1 MQPTRRLSRPRMN
14 RRPRL
19 TLFAVVNSL
28 TVGLLMIPPV
38 SNAAASVPPSHGNAD
53 EQAAATIISDV
64 EIAPRLHELTM
75 NSPAMGGEIKARLLV
90 PVGYDEAPDRPR
102 PVLYLLHG
110 ANGNESTWTLKPG
123 VPEIMEPYDMLL
135 IMPDGGEA
143 GFYSDWYNNGNGG
156 SPGYETHHVV
166 ELRQILEE
174 RFHANGRYAIAG
186 ASMGGFGTMSYAAR
200 HPDMFVAA
208 ASISGA
214 LNTGLADPL
223 GIQSLAGVSGVA
235 APIDLT
241 SVWGPKGA
249 GEVRWRAHN
258 PADLASNLDEVKL
271 RVGGG
276 NGIPRKNELNE
287 ERLSLV
293 TTLEAGT
300 WAMSKSFVHQ
310 LRRFDVPVTT
320 DFYGAGLHTGPYFR
334 GQLERSLP
342 MLTQALAEDR
352 PVPTAFRY
360 RSGEQTFSVWGWDVA
375 RSWNEPTFTDMA
387 VDGNHLRLAGKG
399 EVTVTTP
406 PLFQPGKTYK
416 IGNRRIRQ
424 QAVAD
429 ADGQLSFTLDLASTS
444 RDYHQQLRD
453 RASKRPRWGVSVVIS
468 PA

>member
-1 MQPTRRLSRPRMN
+1 MQRIRIS
-14 RRPRL
+14 
-19 TLFAVVNSL
+19 
-28 TVGLLMIPPV
+28 PPV
-38 SNAAASVPPSHGNAD
+38 IVLSLLVTLGMLAPIGHANATVESSASATSATSAPP
-53 EQAAATIISDV
+53 ATLVSDV
-64 EIAPRLHELTM
+64 EIGPRLHELTID
-75 NSPAMGGEIKARLLV
+75 SPAMDGQIKARLLV
-90 PVGYDEAPDRPR
+90 PIGWDQDPDRPR

-110 ANGNESTWTLKPG
+110 ANGNESSWTSKPG
-123 VPEIMEPYDMLL
+123 LQEIIAPYDVLV

-143 GFYSDWYNNGNGG
+143 GFYSDWYNNGSGG
-156 SPGYETHHVV
+156 APAYETHHLV
-166 ELRQILEE
+166 ELRRILEE
-174 RFHANGRYAIAG
+174 DYQANGRYAVAG

-200 HPDMFVAA
+200 HPDMFAA
-208 ASISGA
+208 ASSISGA
-214 LNTGLADPL
+214 LDTGMADPL

-258 PADLASNLDEVKL
+258 PADLASNLDDVEL

-276 NGIPRKNELNE
+276 NGIPRKDELDE

-320 DFYGAGLHTGPYFR
+320 DFYGPGLHTGPYFR

-342 MLTQALAEDR
+342 MLTQAMAQDR
-352 PVPTAFRY
+352 PVPTTFRY
-360 RSGEQTFSVWGWDVA
+360 RSGEQAFSVWGWKVA
-375 RSWNEPTFTDMA
+375 AGWSEPTFTDMV
-387 VDGNHLRLAGKG
+387 VDGNELRFAGEG

-406 PLFQPGKTYK
+406 GRFEPGKTYR
-416 IGNRRIRQ
+416 ITNRRMQ
-424 QAVAD
+424 QDIMAD
-429 ADGQLSFTLDLASTS
+429 ADGSLTFTLDLGDTAREY
-444 RDYHQQLRD
+444 RDRLRD
-453 RASKRPRWGVSVVIS
+453 RAAKRPLLGVSVSIS